1 MTFINIKKEF
11 TEPECEYFRS
21 MCNFTEDERAVF
33 DMRVKGISIIEIS
46 MKLPMSEATIYRRLS
61 NIKKKIAKV
70 L

>member
-33 DMRVKGISIIEIS
+33 DMRVKGKSIIEMSIA
-46 MKLPMSEATIYRRLS
+46 LPMSEATIYRRLS

>member
-11 TEPECEYFRS
+11 TEPECDYFRS